1 MAQQFFEELSRC
13 LRKEQIESYKKSKLN
28 PITRRTGDWRFFSMG
43 SLSFLFLLGTKYSCF
58 QLAAR
63 IQRPTSCITG
73 LLLQPIA
80 HSNMW
85 RPWKTPLSSVLVVWK
100 TSSICWQTLAVQ
112 SWLVESEPPDRAMS
126 LLRGSGTMRRSV
138 SAMDTIMRMILQ
150 EPNETSLFVPA

>member
-1 MAQQFFEELSRC
+1 MAQQFFRRIIRC
-13 LRKEQIESYKKSKLN
+13 LRKEQIESYNKED
-28 PITRRTGDWRFFSMG
+28 RRLEIFSMG
-43 SLSFLFLLGTKYSCF
+43 SLSFLFSLGTKYSCF